1 MNHRELLEQALEARK
16 RAYAPYS
23 GFLVGAALLGTSGKI
38 YLGCN
43 VEIASYG
50 ATCCAERV
58 ALFSAVCAGERTFQ
72 AIGIVGG
79 KTDEEARNS
88 SCAPCGVCRQAL
100 WEFCG
105 GDFWVV
111 TNPSNPESHT
121 LEELLPCAFQKE
133 TLDSSN

>member
-1 MNHRELLEQALEARK
+1 MTDQELVE
-16 RAYAPYS
+16 RAFEMLRYSYVPYS
-23 GFLVGAALLGTSGKI
+23 GFPVGAALECADGTVFT
-38 YLGCN
+38 GCN
-43 VEIASYG
+43 VENASYG